1 MSDAE
6 DELQFESL
14 IATRARRSNA
24 GSRLKQLLE
33 LEEQSNEITTTRNQ
47 FVTEDDENVDLLFQE
62 DGDDEEFI
70 DEDVDNANLE
80 GIDEDSD
87 EDDEDG
93 EKLQKKRKRD
103 ENEESDDEVE
113 EEGAYVNPDE
123 VLSDSD
129 LSESDTDESEGEKEL
144 IRQEKLKKK
153 KQKKQ
158 NLIPTIKQ
166 AQPKSPV
173 KKKQRRIHLI
183 TSDSLLTS
191 NRRSSSRAAAVESKQ
206 ALVDKLK
213 ESEARR
219 AKYVHV
225 ERKKHVELTQEE
237 RLAEA
242 VETEKA
248 NVESLNRFRE
258 QEIVK
263 KERQRQLLL
272 LKRVKLQNVIRIVS
286 KEYFTKPI
294 EEVTDARRRYEE
306 YLKLRKKL
314 GKKKKNQLD
323 IENFPTKM
331 PFSID
336 YESPYQKA
344 LLAEKKK
351 KQEEEEIKRL
361 ESMNEKLQE
370 MLDDAD
376 KIKVVNE
383 KDPDS
388 IDIEK
393 KESAEVIVLDEEA
406 TDEQKDQAEEIKEEV
421 KESTTSVDESE
432 KQDVAT
438 NLESVDS
445 ELKVEKNI
453 STDDISTETVS
464 MNESK
469 NESKNEETSPVEL
482 KQEENEQVSE
492 TNNDDAPENEK
503 DNINA
508 NNTPDTIIEDPI
520 KRVKFADEVE
530 SQSSKENTPA
540 VELKTEPKEKT
551 EDEDAEIFEG
561 PVQRVCR
568 NMIYLV
574 DFDEDR
580 KDLRLN
586 SQNIK
591 KFLFGK
597 QSLLP
602 ASRRFKDVKTIL
614 TIGKVENPYAVVKQE
629 KDRLFERASDLKE
642 DDPMFDELKKLPKL
656 GIKQD
661 IVEVEENKEE
671 SESTA
676 IVLKTEA
683 PTGLYL
689 PNGNKKNCMI
699 SGTEVKYFD
708 PSTGIPYSSVEAYK
722 ILKSIEQGQ
731 VPWLSFTGE
740 HNDTGNV
747 ELYLGSRDGST
758 RHAQGVPE
766 GFDG

>member
-1 MSDAE
+1 M
-6 DELQFESL
+6 
-14 IATRARRSNA
+14 
-24 GSRLKQLLE
+24 
-33 LEEQSNEITTTRNQ
+33 
-47 FVTEDDENVDLLFQE
+47 
-62 DGDDEEFI
+62 
-70 DEDVDNANLE
+70 
-80 GIDEDSD
+80 
-87 EDDEDG
+87 
-93 EKLQKKRKRD
+93 
-103 ENEESDDEVE
+103 
-113 EEGAYVNPDE
+113 
-123 VLSDSD
+123 
-129 LSESDTDESEGEKEL
+129 

-508 NNTPDTIIEDPI
+508 NNTLI
-520 KRVKFADEVE
+520 
-530 SQSSKENTPA
+530 Q
-540 VELKTEPKEKT
+540 L
-551 EDEDAEIFEG
+551 
-561 PVQRVCR
+561 
-568 NMIYLV
+568 
-574 DFDEDR
+574 
-580 KDLRLN
+580 
-586 SQNIK
+586 
-591 KFLFGK
+591 
-597 QSLLP
+597 
-602 ASRRFKDVKTIL
+602 
-614 TIGKVENPYAVVKQE
+614 
-629 KDRLFERASDLKE
+629 
-642 DDPMFDELKKLPKL
+642 
-656 GIKQD
+656 
-661 IVEVEENKEE
+661 
-671 SESTA
+671 
-676 IVLKTEA
+676 
-683 PTGLYL
+683 
-689 PNGNKKNCMI
+689 
-699 SGTEVKYFD
+699 
-708 PSTGIPYSSVEAYK
+708 
-722 ILKSIEQGQ
+722 
-731 VPWLSFTGE
+731 
-740 HNDTGNV
+740 
-747 ELYLGSRDGST
+747 
-758 RHAQGVPE
+758 
-766 GFDG
+766 